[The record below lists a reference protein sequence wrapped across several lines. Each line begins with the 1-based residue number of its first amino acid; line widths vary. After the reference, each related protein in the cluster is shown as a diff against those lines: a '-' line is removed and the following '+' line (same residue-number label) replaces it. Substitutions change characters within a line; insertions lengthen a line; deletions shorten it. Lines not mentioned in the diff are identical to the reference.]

1 MPRGQ
6 PNPAA
11 SRVARHKL
19 NFTPAGRS
27 GFRPACAAGAARPP
41 CYTARRPFASTSDM
55 AASRFVPVL
64 IAASLLAGVAGA
76 ASPALDRIKASGTV
90 TFGYRE
96 AAAPF
101 SVRQRNGQ
109 VRGYSVEL
117 CEHVA
122 AALGKALG
130 MPSLKVAWRPVDG
143 ESRIADVVSRRIDAE
158 CGTTTI
164 TLSRMERVDFSVP
177 IFVDGGS
184 ALVRA
189 GAGLRE
195 VADLKGRRIAVLPA
209 TTTET
214 ALKKSLAVHG
224 GSATLVP
231 VKDGA
236 EGVAAVLAGKADA
249 YASDRMLLT
258 QLKDANAR
266 GGELAFLANDYSF
279 EPYALVL
286 PRDDPD
292 FRLLVNRALVD
303 LYKSG
308 GIDPIFI
315 RWLGPYGRPGPLLD
329 AMFYLNSLPE

>member
-1 MPRGQ
+1 MR
-6 PNPAA
+6 PAA
-11 SRVARHKL
+11 RAPR
-19 NFTPAGRS
+19 TGGRAH
-27 GFRPACAAGAARPP
+27 GRATLRAARP
-41 CYTARRPFASTSDM
+41 ALLLDM
-55 AASRFVPVL
+55 PASRFVPVL
-64 IAASLLAGVAGA
+64 LAGALLAGAACA
-76 ASPALDRIKASGTV
+76 ASPTLDRIKASGTV

-101 SVRQRNGQ
+101 SARQRNGQ

-117 CEHVA
+117 CEKVA
-122 AALGKALG
+122 GAIGKSLGL
-130 MPSLKVAWRPVDG
+130 PNLKVAWRPVDG
-143 ESRIADVVSRRIDAE
+143 ETRIGDVVSRRIDAE

-189 GAGLRE
+189 GAGLRD
-195 VADLKGRRIAVLPA
+195 VADLKGKRIAVLPA
-209 TTTET
+209 TTTEA
-214 ALKKSLAVHG
+214 ALKKALAVHG
-224 GSATLVP
+224 GTASLVP

-236 EGVAAVLAGKADA
+236 EGVAAVLAGRADA

-258 QLKDANAR
+258 QLKDASAR
-266 GGELAFLANDYSF
+266 GGELAFLANDFSF

-303 LYKSG
+303 LYKHG

-315 RWLGPYGRPGPLLD
+315 RWLAPYGRPGPLLD